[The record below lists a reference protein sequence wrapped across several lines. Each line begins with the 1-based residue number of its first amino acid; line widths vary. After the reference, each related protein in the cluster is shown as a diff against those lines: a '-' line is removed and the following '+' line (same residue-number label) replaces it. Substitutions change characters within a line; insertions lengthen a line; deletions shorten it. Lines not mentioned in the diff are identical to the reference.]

1 MKKIKLILTGILSF
15 LIVSLNVYATGAS
28 LSVSSSSIYSGESFT
43 AYVNMNG
50 AAAWNLHVASSGPV
64 SGCKLDIAD
73 ATLDALDTN
82 KSFPVTCTSTGVGTI
97 TLTLSG
103 DVTSAN
109 DGNAVNVSGSAS
121 VTVTNKPEPT
131 PTPEPTPVPTPTPTP
146 TPSPKPSNPQTTT
159 PQKSSDT
166 SIKTFSIKEIKDFN
180 FEKDTLEYNLTLT
193 ENVDKLKFDI
203 TLNDA
208 KATYEIIGN
217 ENLKVGDNKI
227 IIKVTAEDNTTKE
240 YTLNVKKEAICKESI
255 SLKSISIKGYILNY
269 YRNNYNYTLKINN
282 EDKLDINIENDND
295 KLTYEIIGNEKL
307 KNNSKIEIKIT
318 DGTESQSYIINISKS
333 NMPNIWLICALNVI
347 IIVLI
352 IGIALLLIR
361 MKNNKKKLNENNLN
375 ID

>member
-1 MKKIKLILTGILSF
+1 MKKIKLILTGVISF
-15 LIVSLNVYATGAS
+15 LIVSLNVYAASAS
-28 LSVSSSSIYSGESFT
+28 LTVSSSSIYSGESFT
-43 AYVNMNG
+43 AYVNMNE

-73 ATLDALDTN
+73 ATLDALDTS

-121 VTVTNKPEPT
+121 VTVTNKPAPT
-131 PTPEPTPVPTPTPTP
+131 PTPTPTP
-146 TPSPKPSNPQTTT
+146 TPSPKPSNPQPSTPTPSPKPST
-159 PQKSSDT
+159 PQKSSDA

-180 FEKDTLEYNLTLT
+180 FEKDTLEYNLILT

-217 ENLKVGDNKI
+217 ENLKVGENKI
-227 IIKVTAEDNTTKE
+227 IIKVTAEDNKVKE
-240 YTLNVKKEAICKESI
+240 YTLNVKKESICKESI
-255 SLKSISIKGYILNY
+255 SLKNISVNGYILNY
-269 YRNNYNYTLKINN
+269 YKNNYNYELKINN

-307 KNNSKIEIKIT
+307 KNGSKIEIKIT
-318 DGTESQSYIINISKS
+318 DGTDTESYFINIIK
-333 NMPNIWLICALNVI
+333 NKTPNIWLICLLNVI

-352 IGIALLLIR
+352 IGITLLLIR
-361 MKNNKKKLNENNLN
+361 MKNNNKKLNENNL
-375 ID
+375 

>member
-15 LIVSLNVYATGAS
+15 LIVILNVNAASAS

-121 VTVTNKPEPT
+121 VTVTNKPETT
-131 PTPEPTPVPTPTPTP
+131 PTPEPTPTP
-146 TPSPKPSNPQTTT
+146 TPSPKPSNPQPSNPQTTT
-159 PQKSSDT
+159 PQKSSDA

-193 ENVDKLKFDI
+193 ENVDKLKLDI

-217 ENLKVGDNKI
+217 ENLKVGENKI
-227 IIKVTAEDNTTKE
+227 IIKVTAEDNKVKE
-240 YTLNVKKEAICKESI
+240 YTLNVKKESICKESI
-255 SLKSISIKGYILNY
+255 SLKNISVNGYILNY

-352 IGIALLLIR
+352 IGITLLLIR
-361 MKNNKKKLNENNLN
+361 MKNNNKKLNENNLN
-375 ID
+375 IN

>member
-1 MKKIKLILTGILSF
+1 MKKLKLILTGILSF
-15 LIVSLNVYATGAS
+15 LIVSLNVYAASAS
-28 LSVSSSSIYSGESFT
+28 LTVSSSSIYSGESFT
-43 AYVNMNG
+43 AYVNMNE

-73 ATLDALDTN
+73 ATLDALDTS

-121 VTVTNKPEPT
+121 VTVTNKPETT
-131 PTPEPTPVPTPTPTP
+131 PTPEPTPTP
-146 TPSPKPSNPQTTT
+146 TPSPKPSNPQPSNPQTTT
-159 PQKSSDT
+159 PQKSSDA

-193 ENVDKLKFDI
+193 ENVDKLKLDI

-217 ENLKVGDNKI
+217 ENLKVGENKI
-227 IIKVTAEDNTTKE
+227 IIKVTAEDNKVKE
-240 YTLNVKKEAICKESI
+240 YTLNVKKESICKESI
-255 SLKSISIKGYILNY
+255 SLKNISVNGYILNY

-352 IGIALLLIR
+352 IGITLLLIR
-361 MKNNKKKLNENNLN
+361 MKNNNKKLNENNLN
-375 ID
+375 IN